1 MTGEDE
7 AMNATGRQ
15 IARQVRTAE
24 NRQLIRRL
32 PLFKVEA
39 DLPDPFAKLLE
50 RLDAVAAPRPGSRCS

>member
-7 AMNATGRQ
+7 AMKATGRQ

-39 DLPDPFAKLLE
+39 DLPDQFAALLE
-50 RLDAVAAPRPGSRCS
+50 RLEAAPSPLAASRRR